1 MYTYLYE
8 SLWIQGWYNMILFRQ
23 SSPLSLIEKG
33 WKNRCAEVR
42 WLDPQQVELVQ
53 IRPRGGGV
61 WKGKALVTP
70 TFPEKEGPPPF
81 WRFLLGKPGVEHLP
95 PDSLPGLHLQAANIY
110 GMRLQ
115 RGAIG
120 DSEGHGSRSRR
131 GHLPLYFSA
140 LLPLK
145 FGLMWFKFGLMCGHF
160 VEVGFFRRHMPRSF
174 GSEKSG

>member
-1 MYTYLYE
+1 
-8 SLWIQGWYNMILFRQ
+8 MILFRQ

-33 WKNRCAEVR
+33 WKIDAVR
-42 WLDPQQVELVQ
+42 WGGWTSTSRTQ

-70 TFPEKEGPPPF
+70 ILPEKEGPPPF
-81 WRFLLGKPGVEHLP
+81 WRFLSENGGGTLASQLLP
-95 PDSLPGLHLQAANIY
+95 VLHSQAANIY

-120 DSEGHGSRSRR
+120 DSEGHGSWSRR

-145 FGLMWFKFGLMCGHF
+145 FGLMWFNFGLMCGHF